1 MREERRTA
9 GTRLSHTE
17 GSTASPQGRQ
27 AVPGTLFQAARR
39 RGLLVWRAVRT
50 APAEYGS
57 GLHWVFGACRRWA
70 HGLFLLR
77 EQGRQH
83 HRHGDNL
90 LCELPCLCGQG
101 RQGKPGGCPCPAR
114 TDAARAWPRAV
125 RLRQTHRAPRGSLCR
140 YPAGPGRRPHL
151 RAVRTG
157 PPWTGAA
164 PETVPVL
171 SSRRRPGRSPRT
183 A

>member
-39 RGLLVWRAVRT
+39 RAFWFGGPSERHRQNTAAACTGCPERA
-50 APAEYGS
+50 
-57 GLHWVFGACRRWA
+57 GAGHMGFSPR
-70 HGLFLLR
+70 G
-77 EQGRQH
+77 QGRQH
-83 HRHGDNL
+83 HRHGDSL
-90 LCELPCLCGQG
+90 LCELPCPHEQG

-125 RLRQTHRAPRGSLCR
+125 RLRQIHRAPRGSLCR

-151 RAVRTG
+151 RVVRTG

-171 SSRRRPGRSPRT
+171 SSRRRPARSPRT